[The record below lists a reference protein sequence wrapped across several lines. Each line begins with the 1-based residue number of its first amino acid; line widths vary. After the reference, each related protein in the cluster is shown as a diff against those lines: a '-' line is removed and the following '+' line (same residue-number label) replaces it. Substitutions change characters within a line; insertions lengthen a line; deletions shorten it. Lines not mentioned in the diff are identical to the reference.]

1 MPRPV
6 VAGGVHQATALPKAP
21 TSHPRP
27 EKEQAESQ
35 VHASASKVC
44 PPKPG
49 QKSNKSIKY
58 KLVSGTDGTA
68 PGDRVPKPNV
78 PSCQFTSMGLRD
90 QLGPQA
96 LERVEDAVRAGSA
109 HGRRPWRGP
118 PPRRGQ
124 GAVGEPGCTYV
135 LSGYPCN
142 TAAAVTQ
149 KGGDR
154 AALNGVEY
162 EIIERTGRS
171 SSCTVGTSGRSHH
184 GHAEWPPTPPPG
196 RRALSLRSERVGT
209 WHPARVRRIFAI
221 ALGPN
226 ALPTRRCVSGRRR
239 AGADDVCMGALQWRV
254 YRPGQ
259 MTMI

>member
-196 RRALSLRSERVGT
+196 TSC
-209 WHPARVRRIFAI
+209 AI
-221 ALGPN
+221 AAVREGWNLAPGTGPTHFCYR
-226 ALPTRRCVSGRRR
+226 ARPECPADSAVCVRAKASGGRRR
-239 AGADDVCMGALQWRV
+239 LYGCAPVASV
-254 YRPGQ
+254 
-259 MTMI
+259 